1 MNKTLLCTLAAGLFG
16 VAALAPQVAQAVDG
30 TINFT
35 GAITASTCKI
45 NGGAAPATIAVT
57 LPTVATTS
65 LVSVGAVAG
74 RTPFSIALTA
84 CTGQTK
90 ATTYFEPGL
99 TTSTDGNL
107 KIASGGAS
115 GVELQ
120 LLNNDATNSVINVAN
135 AYGAQNSNQIT
146 LTSGAGTLNYYVQY
160 YATSAAVTAGA
171 ANSSVQF
178 TMVYQ

>member
-1 MNKTLLCTLAAGLFG
+1 MNKTLLS
-16 VAALAPQVAQAVDG
+16 AALIAGFGIAALVPQTASAVDG

-45 NGGAAPATIAVT
+45 NGGAAPATLAVT
-57 LPTVATTS
+57 LPTVANTS

-74 RTPFSIALTA
+74 RTPFSIALSA

-107 KIASGGAS
+107 KVATGGAT

-120 LLNNDATNSVINVAN
+120 LLNNDATDSVINVAN
-135 AYGAQNSNQIT
+135 AYGAQNSGQIT
-146 LTSGAGTLNYYVQY
+146 LTTGAGTLNYYVQY
-160 YATSAAVTAGA
+160 YATSATVTAGA

-178 TMVYQ
+178 TMIYQ

>member
-107 KIASGGAS
+107 KIATGGAT

-120 LLNNDATNSVINVAN
+120 LLNNDATDSVINVAN
-135 AYGAQNSNQIT
+135 AYGAQNSDQLT
-146 LTSGAGTLNYYVQY
+146 LAAGAGTLNYYVQY

-178 TMVYQ
+178 TMIYQ